1 MSEGMVEC
9 RRSYRTPATGLAWAA
24 QCVISRSMRNDNF
37 GTRTRVIQLLFLTAG
52 LLLIG
57 QAASLQLFDQ
67 TYANRAEATAVQKF
81 TVYPARGLIYDRDT
95 NLLIVNN
102 PVYDLMV
109 IYNQV
114 DPDMDKAAFLELLG
128 IDAAEYDRRIEKN
141 WRSNRYSKRHPF
153 VFLDKLSAET
163 YARLQENL
171 YRFPGFYV
179 QTRDVRGYP
188 YPHAAHVLGYTREV
202 NRAEVDAAASPY
214 SLGDYIGAT
223 GLERQYED
231 ALRGRKGARY
241 VLRDNLGREVGS
253 YKDGRLDSLPVP
265 GRDLLSTIDIK
276 LQRYG
281 EQLMANKK
289 GAIVAIE
296 PRTGEIL
303 SMISVPTYDP
313 NLMTIN
319 RNRGE
324 TVRALSVDSLKPFF
338 NRAVMAQYPPG
349 STFKPAVALVA
360 LQERVNTTRSALFC
374 PGFYTYNG
382 LVRKCRNHPNPT
394 NLRRSLMSSCNTYYF
409 KALEG
414 IVDLE
419 SFYQPKVGLK
429 IFTDHL
435 YRMGLGKPLGID
447 FPAEEDGNVPT
458 TTYYDKLY
466 PSRLGGWK
474 SPTIS
479 SIGIGQGEMQ
489 LTTVQ
494 MANMAALI
502 ANRGT
507 YITPH
512 LVRGFLGE
520 DTPLPTTYREV
531 HPVGIEARHFE
542 AVVDGMVA
550 TVAEGTGRSAYIGPD
565 VSVAGKTGTVQNR
578 SGEDHSTFI
587 AFAPAEDPQIAIA
600 VYVENAGGGGRTAA
614 PIASLLIEQYLT
626 GNIRPARRYLE
637 ERIRSTDLLA
647 QP

>member
-1 MSEGMVEC
+1 
-9 RRSYRTPATGLAWAA
+9 
-24 QCVISRSMRNDNF
+24 MRNDNY
-37 GTRTRVIQLLFLTAG
+37 GNRTRTIQLLFIGAA
-52 LLLIG
+52 LLLVG
-57 QAASLQLFDQ
+57 QAASLQIFDRS
-67 TYANRAEATAVQKF
+67 YANRAEATAVQKF

-109 IYNQV
+109 TYNQL
-114 DPDMDKAAFLELLG
+114 DPDMDRAAFLDLVN
-128 IDAAEYDRRIEKN
+128 IDAAEYERRLNKD
-141 WRSNRYSKRHPF
+141 WRSNRFSKRHPF

-171 YRFPGFYV
+171 YRFPGFFV

-188 YPHAAHVLGYTREV
+188 YPNAAHVLGYTREV
-202 NRAEVDAAASPY
+202 NREEVNTAGSPY
-214 SLGDYIGAT
+214 TIGDYIGAT
-223 GLERQYED
+223 GLEKQYED

-241 VLRDNLGREVGS
+241 VLRDNMGREVGK
-253 YKDGRLDSLPVP
+253 YKDGALDSLPVP
-265 GRDLLSTIDIK
+265 GRDLLSTIDID
-276 LQRYG
+276 LQAYG
-281 EQLMANKK
+281 EKLLHNKK
-289 GAIVAIE
+289 GAVVAIE
-296 PRTGEIL
+296 PKTGEIL
-303 SMISVPTYDP
+303 SMISMPAYDP
-313 NLMTIN
+313 NQMTIN
-319 RNRGE
+319 RKRGKVLQQLLAD
-324 TVRALSVDSLKPFF
+324 TLKPFF

-360 LQERVNTTRSALFC
+360 LQERVRTPQSALFC

-382 LVRKCRNHPNPT
+382 LIRKCRNHPNPT

-409 KALEG
+409 KALES
-414 IVDLE
+414 IVDIE

-435 YRMGLGKPLGID
+435 YRMGLGEPLGID
-447 FPAEEDGNVPT
+447 FPVEEDGNVPT

-474 SPTIS
+474 SPTIN

-507 YITPH
+507 YTTPH
-512 LVRGFLGE
+512 LVKGFLDE
-520 DTPLPTTYREV
+520 RAAIPTAFREV

-542 AVVDGMVA
+542 AVVASMVA
-550 TVAEGTGRSAYIGPD
+550 TVTEGTGRRAYIGPD
-565 VSVAGKTGTVQNR
+565 IPVAGKTGTVQNPA
-578 SGEDHSTFI
+578 GEDHSTFI
-587 AFAPAEDPQIAIA
+587 AFAPADDPQIAIA

-614 PIASLLIEQYLT
+614 PVASLMIERYLT
-626 GNIRPARRYLE
+626 GEIRAARRYAEQLILQTE
-637 ERIRSTDLLA
+637 LLA
-647 QP
+647 GP

>member
-1 MSEGMVEC
+1 
-9 RRSYRTPATGLAWAA
+9 
-24 QCVISRSMRNDNF
+24 MRNDNY
-37 GTRTRVIQLLFLTAG
+37 GSRTRTIQLLFAG
-52 LLLIG
+52 VALLLVA
-57 QAASLQLFDQ
+57 QAASLQIFDRS
-67 TYANRAEATAVQKF
+67 YANRAEATAVQKF

-95 NLLIVNN
+95 QLLIVNN

-109 IYNQV
+109 TYNQV
-114 DPDMDKAAFLELLG
+114 DPDMDRAAFLALVG
-128 IDAAEYDRRIEKN
+128 IDEAEYERRINKN
-141 WRSNRYSKRHPF
+141 WRSARYSKRHPF

-171 YRFPGFYV
+171 YRFPGFFV

-202 NRAEVDAAASPY
+202 NREEVNRAGGGY
-214 SLGDYIGAT
+214 SVGDYIGAT
-223 GLERQYED
+223 GLEKQYED
-231 ALRGRKGARY
+231 VLRGRKGARY

-253 YKDGRLDSLPVP
+253 YKNGTLDSLPVP
-265 GRDLLSTIDIK
+265 GRDLLSTVDIE

-281 EQLMANKK
+281 EQLLRNKK

-296 PRTGEIL
+296 PKTGEIL
-303 SMISVPTYDP
+303 SMISMPAYDP
-313 NLMTIN
+313 NRMTIN
-319 RNRGE
+319 RGRGKVLQQLLAD
-324 TVRALSVDSLKPFF
+324 TLKPFF

-360 LQERVNTTRSALFC
+360 LQERVRTPQTSLFC

-409 KALEG
+409 KTLEG
-414 IVDLE
+414 IVDIE
-419 SFYQPKVGLK
+419 SFYQPKVGLN

-435 YRMGLGKPLGID
+435 YRMGLGEPLGID
-447 FPAEEDGNVPT
+447 FPVEEDGNVPT

-474 SPTIS
+474 SPTIN

-507 YITPH
+507 YTTPH
-512 LVRGFLGE
+512 LVKSYLGSSE
-520 DTPLPTTYREV
+520 PIPTRYREL

-542 AVVDGMVA
+542 TVVQGMVA
-550 TVAEGTGRSAYIGPD
+550 TVAEGTGRAAYIGPD
-565 VSVAGKTGTVQNR
+565 VAVGGKTGTVQNPA
-578 SGEDHSTFI
+578 GEDHSTFI
-587 AFAPAEDPQIAIA
+587 AFAPADDPQIAIA

-614 PIASLLIEQYLT
+614 PVAGLMIEKYLT
-626 GNIRPARRYLE
+626 GEIRPRRQYLE
-637 ERIRSTDLLA
+637 RRILETELLSS
-647 QP
+647 P